1 MKIEFKNGKFQA
13 IVNGKVI
20 AESTNKHYLKQK
32 VAKMQSVNFMVAPVE
47 QEQENTAIR
56 FPINQRFDFVK
67 RLVSM
72 VGRGK
77 TASALITGEGGL
89 GKSHSVFAALRAAG
103 LDDISGVDL
112 DGDEAPANTFRVIKG
127 FSTAKGLYR
136 ILYENRNSIVV
147 FDDCDSIL
155 RDDDAVNLLKG
166 ALDSY
171 DRRIITWNS
180 MRPDEELPR
189 SFEFRGGVVFIS
201 NRPMNKIDQALRTRS
216 MCVDLSMTLDQ
227 KLDRMEAIMSEAD
240 FLPEVVMAAK
250 MDALDLIRKHK
261 TVAREVSLRTLITVA
276 RIRAEGDRDWEDL
289 ATYSLVA

>member
-1 MKIEFKNGKFQA
+1 MNIEFNNGKFQA
-13 IVNGKVI
+13 IVNGKVV
-20 AESTNKHYLKQK
+20 AESTNKTYLKTK
-32 VAKMQSVNFMVAPVE
+32 VAKLGNIVE
-47 QEQENTAIR
+47 VEEDNAAVR

-72 VGRGK
+72 VGRNK

-89 GKSHSVFAALRAAG
+89 GKSHSVFASLTAVG
-103 LDDISGVDL
+103 LTDISAVDL
-112 DGDEAPANTFRVIKG
+112 DGCEAPSRSYRVVKG
-127 FSTAKGLYR
+127 YSTAKGLYR

-180 MRPDEELPR
+180 MRSDEELPR
-189 SFEFRGGVVFIS
+189 SFEFRGGIVFIS

-227 KLDRMEAIMSEAD
+227 KIDRMQTIMSEDD
-240 FLPEVVMAAK
+240 FLPEIAMAAK
-250 MDALDLIRKHK
+250 NDALELIRKHK
-261 TVAREVSLRTLITVA
+261 STAREVSLRTLITVA
-276 RIRAEGDRDWEDL
+276 RIRAEADSDWEDL